1 MALYNTASPSGRE
14 KSMIRLLKA
23 ELTGM
28 GITHYQD
35 RKGNLYAVKGRAR
48 TYPCVVAHMDEVHR
62 RSGGDYAAHMVDGH
76 FVVGYDRKRKKMAER
91 HLDMPEMPG
100 RVQGHEMRVLRAGRN
115 RMHRQRSGRHG
126 LLRGLPVCA
135 PVRPQGRQRP
145 GHPDFRHGLMLGRVY
160 RTYQSG
166 KIRLSGSGWHAH
178 GCICAEKKGAWY
190 LLRQHL
196 LRIL

>member
-1 MALYNTASPSGRE
+1 MERLMALYNTASPSGRE

-76 FVVGYDRKRKKMAER
+76 FVVGYDRKRKKMAGIGADDKNGIWICLKCLE
-91 HLDMPEMPG
+91 
-100 RVQGHEMRVLRAGRN
+100 
-115 RMHRQRSGRHG
+115 
-126 LLRGLPVCA
+126 
-135 PVRPQGRQRP
+135 
-145 GHPDFRHGLMLGRVY
+145 DF
-160 RTYQSG
+160 
-166 KIRLSGSGWHAH
+166 
-178 GCICAEKKGAWY
+178 
-190 LLRQHL
+190 
-196 LRIL
+196 